1 MTESPPSPPRLLD
14 LAALATQVDLPV
26 LYADAHLVV
35 VDKPAGLNTIPGNA
49 LVKEEEE
56 GGKEAPPATAG
67 HKRKRTHQELWMDML
82 TEDPVALQHSLAA
95 SHDHAHLVPYLATLT
110 EHKSSVPRKRQVFMD
125 WGVRTLKAPATDV
138 EGLYEA
144 LKAAFEAKEGNRQD
158 SVQTRLLRAFKEIKT
173 VHRLDCETSGACV
186 LARTV
191 EAARH
196 LSTQFREK
204 QVGKRYVALV
214 DGTPVAPHA
223 RGEVSLPMRPDKETR
238 PKQAMDPVGGKD
250 CRTLFQTVAVDP
262 RQKRTRVHLT
272 PFTGRTHQLRVH
284 MAALGYPILGDSLYS
299 VADKW
304 PDMTPFVKEAAGS
317 STEEGD
323 ALAPVKEP
331 EETTLETAGDRL
343 HLHAEVLSFFHP
355 MTGVRLR
362 FVAEVPF

>member
-1 MTESPPSPPRLLD
+1 MTEAVPPPLPLLD
-14 LAALATQVDLPV
+14 LAALTAQVDLPV
-26 LYADAHLVV
+26 LYADAHLIV
-35 VDKPAGLNTIPGNA
+35 VDKPARLNTIPGNA
-49 LVKEEEE
+49 LVKEEEDSE
-56 GGKEAPPATAG
+56 AAPPATAGG

-82 TEDPVALQHSLAA
+82 TEDPVALRHSLEA
-95 SHDHAHLVPYLATLT
+95 SHHAHLAPHLAALM

-138 EGLYEA
+138 EGLYEV

-173 VHRLDCETSGACV
+173 VHRLDCETSGVCV

-214 DGTPVAPHA
+214 DGTPLAPHA
-223 RGEVSLPMRPDKETR
+223 CGKINLPMRPDKETR

-284 MAALGYPILGDSLYS
+284 MAALGYPIVGDSLYS

-317 STEEGD
+317 CTEEED
-323 ALAPVKEP
+323 AVAAVGEP
-331 EETTLETAGDRL
+331 EETTLDTGGDRL
-343 HLHAEVLSFFHP
+343 YLHAEVLSFFHP
-355 MTGVRLR
+355 ITGERLR
-362 FVAEVPF
+362 FVAEAPF